1 LGKSD
6 NPIIK
11 MLSWKVRKLTI
22 DEVVQVLGSLS
33 TIENRVF
40 TLTDVVNL
48 LPRDISESR
57 QKRRSVGTLLQNLAD
72 LGYLSKPSER
82 KWVKN
87 APTFSHYLNQF
98 ILELSSLEKSFQPQ
112 RQSGKEKIVKVLEK
126 PRRLLR

>member
-1 LGKSD
+1 MSITD

-22 DEVVQVLGSLS
+22 DEVIQVLGSLS
-33 TIENRVF
+33 TIQNRVF

-48 LPRDISESR
+48 LPGNISESR
-57 QKRRSVGTLLQNLAD
+57 QKRRSVGTLLQNLVD

-112 RQSGKEKIVKVLEK
+112 NQYEKEKIVKVLEK
-126 PRRLLR
+126 PRRLSR